1 MNPQV
6 TVKKCGSPFPA
17 AAAAAATAVSLSL
30 FAGTAR
36 LDRLGKSDIKAWKG
50 RKMLERC
57 LVREGFSSASIYRNV
72 CFP

>member
-17 AAAAAATAVSLSL
+17 AATAVSLIL

-57 LVREGFSSASIYRNV
+57 LVREGFSLTSIYRNV